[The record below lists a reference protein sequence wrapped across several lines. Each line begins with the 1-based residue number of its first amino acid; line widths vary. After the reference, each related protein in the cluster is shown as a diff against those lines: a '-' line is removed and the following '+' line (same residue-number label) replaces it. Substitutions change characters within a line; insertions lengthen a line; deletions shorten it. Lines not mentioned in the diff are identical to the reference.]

1 MKTPFTRHIWRG
13 LLALALATLLTQVA
27 MAHHGWGWASE
38 EEFEL
43 TGKITNV
50 RLGNPHGE
58 IAVDA
63 NGEKWMVEVGQPWR
77 NEQAGLTPELLSVGR
92 VMTVHGHRSKKESEK
107 LMKAER
113 VIIEGK
119 SYNLYPDRES

>member
-1 MKTPFTRHIWRG
+1 MRKLLTRQFR
-13 LLALALATLLTQVA
+13 LALLVLAAGTLVA
-27 MAHHGWGWASE
+27 QGVSAHHGWGWASE

-58 IAVDA
+58 VTLDA
-63 NGEKWMVEVGQPWR
+63 NGEKWIVEVGQPWR

-92 VMTVHGHRSKKESEK
+92 ILTVHGHRSKKQSEK

-113 VIIEGK
+113 VIIDGK
-119 SYNLYPDRES
+119 SHNLYPDRDS

>member
-1 MKTPFTRHIWRG
+1 MKNIFTSPVRRALLG
-13 LLALALATLLTQVA
+13 LAAGALLAQGAF
-27 MAHHGWGWASE
+27 AHHGWGWASE

-43 TGKITNV
+43 TGKVTNV

-58 IAVDA
+58 ITVDA
-63 NGEKWMVEVGQPWR
+63 KGEKWMVEVGQPWR

-92 VMTVHGHRSKKESEK
+92 VMTFHGHRSKKESEK

-113 VIIEGK
+113 IIIEGK
-119 SYNLYPDRES
+119 SYNLYPDRQS